1 MRLFLLTFLLCF
13 TCIILC
19 HDFGEGAMKAG
30 IPRRAKT
37 NSLTMISYAPR

>member
-13 TCIILC
+13 TCIIFC
-19 HDFGEGAMKAG
+19 HDYGEAIKAG

-37 NSLTMISYAPR
+37 NSLIMKSYAPR